1 MTKLNEEKSMSRQL
15 KWVTALAVLTAVSVT
30 PAAAQNPKE
39 VKIAVAVPTT
49 GPWARNGEL
58 HVKGAQQAVEDI
70 NGQGGV
76 KALGG
81 AKLKLVVVDTGDS
94 AEKAKN
100 AAQRMLSANPDLVGG
115 TGAFVSSFTLA
126 VTEVTERAEVPWLTL
141 SYSDQITSRGY
152 KYVFQTSPTATRQ
165 AEDAL
170 PVILALAKSA
180 GATPKTVGI
189 IMDNTASPVS
199 FTKPMRE
206 GGFDKLG
213 LKLVVDEVFT
223 PPLADATS
231 MVQKVR
237 NVRPDVLLMLTTNI
251 PDTKLVLEKL
261 NEMGLGHGRIPVIGN
276 GGHMGAPELLNVV
289 GKDLLEGVM
298 VIIANWAGKGQ
309 EALIEEFTT
318 KQKEPWMTQDSIST
332 YGDIWI
338 FKEAME
344 LAKSADP
351 KKVAAAMHS
360 MEDTAASKYFPGAK
374 LKFDANG
381 RRVGAELVILQW
393 QGGQPRPVY
402 PASLA
407 TAQASWPKK

>member
-1 MTKLNEEKSMSRQL
+1 MKMQAVWLAA
-15 KWVTALAVLTAVSVT
+15 VAAALAVAALPV
-30 PAAAQNPKE
+30 AAQNPKE
-39 VKIAVAVPTT
+39 VKVAVAVPTT

-70 NGQGGV
+70 NAQGGV

-100 AAQRMLSANPDLVGG
+100 AAQRMLSADPDLVGG

-141 SYSDQITSRGY
+141 SYSDQITNRGY
-152 KYVFQTSPTATRQ
+152 KYVFQTSPTATKQ

-170 PVILALAKSA
+170 PVILNLSKAA
-180 GATPKTVGI
+180 GAAQPKTVGI

-237 NVRPDVLLMLTTNI
+237 NARPDVLLMLTTNV
-251 PDTKLVLEKL
+251 PDTKLILEKL
-261 NEMGLGHGRIPVIGN
+261 NEMGLGKGRVAVISN

-298 VIIANWAGKGQ
+298 VIIANWGGKGQ
-309 EALIEEFTT
+309 EALIKEFKT

-338 FKEAME
+338 LKEAME
-344 LAKSADP
+344 QAKSADP

-360 MEDTAASKYFPGAK
+360 MDGSAAAKYFPGGK
-374 LKFDANG
+374 LKFEANG
-381 RRVGAELVILQW
+381 RRTGAELVILQW
-393 QGGQPRPVY
+393 QNGEPKPVY

>member
-1 MTKLNEEKSMSRQL
+1 ML
-15 KWVTALAVLTAVSVT
+15 KHIRRLVTFT
-30 PAAAQNPKE
+30 AAAAIAALPAPIFAQPKE
-39 VKIAVAVPTT
+39 VKVAVAVPTS

-70 NGQGGV
+70 NAQGGV

-100 AAQRMLSANPDLVGG
+100 AAQRMLSADPDLVGG

-141 SYSDQITSRGY
+141 SYSDQITNRGY
-152 KYVFQTSPTATRQ
+152 KYVFQTSPTASKQ

-170 PVILALAKSA
+170 PVILALSKTA
-180 GATPKTVGI
+180 GAAQPKTVGI
-189 IMDNTASPVS
+189 ILDNTASPAS
-199 FTKPMRE
+199 FSKPMRE

-213 LKLVVDEVFT
+213 LKVVVDEVFT

-237 NVRPDVLLMLTTNI
+237 NARPDVLLVLTTNV
-251 PDTKLVLEKL
+251 PDTKLILEKL
-261 NEMGLGHGRIPVIGN
+261 NEMGLGKGRIPVITN

-289 GKDLLEGVM
+289 GKDLMEGVM
-298 VIIANWAGKGQ
+298 VIIANWGGKGQ
-309 EALIEEFTT
+309 EQLIKTFTT

-338 FKEAME
+338 LKEAME
-344 LAKSADP
+344 TAKSADP
-351 KKVAAAMHS
+351 KKVAEAMRTMEGSSAA
-360 MEDTAASKYFPGAK
+360 KYFPGGK
-374 LKFDANG
+374 LKFEPNG
-381 RRVGAELVILQW
+381 RRAGAELVILQW
-393 QGGQPRPVY
+393 QAGEPKPVY
-402 PASLA
+402 PTSLA
-407 TAQASWPKK
+407 TSQAAWPKK

>member
-1 MTKLNEEKSMSRQL
+1 ML
-15 KWVTALAVLTAVSVT
+15 KQASIFVTIAAIAALWAL
-30 PAAAQNPKE
+30 PATAQNPKE
-39 VKIAVAVPTT
+39 VKVAVAVPIS

-70 NGQGGV
+70 NAQGGV
-76 KALGG
+76 RALGG
-81 AKLKLVVVDTGDS
+81 AKLKLIVVDTGDS

-100 AAQRMLSANPDLVGG
+100 AAQRMLSADPDLVGG

-141 SYSDQITSRGY
+141 SYSDQITNRGY
-152 KYVFQTSPTATRQ
+152 KYVFQTSPTASRM

-170 PVILALAKSA
+170 PVILQTSKAA
-180 GATPKTVGI
+180 GAPVPKTVGI

-199 FTKPMRE
+199 FSKPMRE
-206 GGFDKLG
+206 GGFDKMG

-237 NVRPDVLLMLTTNI
+237 NARPDLMLVLTTNV
-251 PDTKLVLEKL
+251 PDTKLILEKL
-261 NEMGLGHGRIPVIGN
+261 NEMGLGKGRIAVVTN

-289 GKDLLEGVM
+289 GKDLMEGVM
-298 VIIANWAGKGQ
+298 VIIANWGGKGQ
-309 EALIEEFTT
+309 EDLIKTFTA

-332 YGDIWI
+332 YGDMWI

-344 LAKSADP
+344 QAKSADP
-351 KKVAAAMHS
+351 KKVAAAMHT
-360 MEDTAASKYFPGAK
+360 MEGTAAAKYFPGGK
-374 LKFDANG
+374 LKFDPNG
-381 RRVGAELVILQW
+381 RRAGAELVILQW
-393 QGGQPRPVY
+393 QNGEPKPIY

-407 TAQASWPKK
+407 TTQAAWSKK

>member
-1 MTKLNEEKSMSRQL
+1 MKMQAVWLAA
-15 KWVTALAVLTAVSVT
+15 VAAALAVAALPV
-30 PAAAQNPKE
+30 AAQNPKE
-39 VKIAVAVPTT
+39 VKVAVAVPTT

-70 NGQGGV
+70 NAQGGV

-100 AAQRMLSANPDLVGG
+100 AAQRMLSADPDLVGG

-141 SYSDQITSRGY
+141 SYSDQITNRGY
-152 KYVFQTSPTATRQ
+152 KYVFQTSPTATKQ

-170 PVILALAKSA
+170 PVILNLSKAA
-180 GATPKTVGI
+180 GAAQPRTVGI

-237 NVRPDVLLMLTTNI
+237 NARPDVLLMLTTNV
-251 PDTKLVLEKL
+251 PDTKLILEKL
-261 NEMGLGHGRIPVIGN
+261 NEMGLGKGRVAVISN

-298 VIIANWAGKGQ
+298 VIIANWGGKGQ
-309 EALIEEFTT
+309 EALIKEFKT

-338 FKEAME
+338 LKEAME
-344 LAKSADP
+344 QAKSADP

-360 MEDTAASKYFPGAK
+360 MDGSAAAKYFPGGK
-374 LKFDANG
+374 LKFEANG
-381 RRVGAELVILQW
+381 RRTGAELVILQW
-393 QGGQPRPVY
+393 QNGEPKPVY